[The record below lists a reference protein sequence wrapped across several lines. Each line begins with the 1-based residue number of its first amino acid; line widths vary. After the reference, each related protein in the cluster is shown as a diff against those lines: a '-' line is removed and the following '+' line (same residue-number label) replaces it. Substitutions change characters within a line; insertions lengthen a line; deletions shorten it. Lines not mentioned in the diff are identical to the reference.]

1 MYIFCNFKFSII
13 EEITSSWNIFS
24 YISFVET
31 AGGIMITIVLESK
44 PKQYRLF
51 IKINILYSKAL
62 S

>member
-44 PKQYRLF
+44 AKPKQYRLL
-51 IKINILYSKAL
+51 IRTYIQ
-62 S
+62 